1 MRYIDFRQKF
11 KIPIITSQ
19 DIRLLAPDIT
29 PSQLTL
35 WQKQEYITKIRGG
48 VYLFNDSK
56 SQITAWELS
65 SVVVEPSYI
74 SLESVLSK
82 HSLIPEMVFST
93 TCLTTKNKRAYDTY
107 LGNITYKHVKP
118 ELFFG
123 YHSFPGK
130 FRSFLMA
137 YPEKAILDFFYL
149 NPQYKDQDD
158 IEGLR
163 IEPSIFNELN
173 QDRVDQYLKPFPKR
187 VHKLIKIIR
196 RMHD

>member
-1 MRYIDFRQKF
+1 MRYIDFRQNF
-11 KIPIITSQ
+11 KVPLITSQ
-19 DIRLLAPDIT
+19 DIRLLAADIT

-48 VYLFNDSK
+48 VYIFNDSK
-56 SQITAWELS
+56 DHITPWEVS

-74 SLESVLSK
+74 SLETVLAK
-82 HSLIPEMVFST
+82 HSLIPEMVFTT
-93 TCLTTKNKRAYDTY
+93 TCLTTKNTRISKTY
-107 LGNITYKHVKP
+107 LGTIDYKHIKS

-123 YHSFPGK
+123 YHSFPGT
-130 FRSFLMA
+130 FRPYLMA

-149 NPQYKDQDD
+149 NPQYNNQGD

-163 IEPSIFNELN
+163 IEPSIFRELD
-173 QDRVDQYLKPFPKR
+173 QVKLDQYLAPFPKR

-196 RMHD
+196 GMHD